1 MTPSSKLK
9 PLIWLSVAIFLTY
22 VSCSKR
28 NESPI
33 STGNS
38 TGTQTNQKLQPFSA
52 QIIFIQPDQA
62 FVSWSASKDSLNDTI
77 RYKVL
82 LAGKIVDSN
91 LTRLNDTL
99 KNISP
104 GLSYQ
109 GSVVAYNPYNDTLS
123 APFKLV
129 LSSTAYAYFYTSNFP
144 TYTIQC
150 QNLFTNQAV
159 WTYTEPNGYP
169 FVGTPV
175 VVNDTLYANDNNND
189 VLALNASTGKVI
201 WQSSPLFAIQNM
213 TGPYQADGGPIY
225 SNGKLYLNTSSA
237 ITCLNSSTGQILWSN
252 GGTDDYYTTPV
263 VDGGKVFE
271 GTYTYYYTGI
281 PDTFAYKA
289 IDANSGATIWKQ
301 PIAAQSSYYPIASD
315 GVLVYDDENSNYNA
329 LDESSGMQLWT
340 KVMYNYS
347 LDPIHYNN
355 LVIGWG
361 AYSLWGLNLSTGDSV
376 WQIGFQFGGNS
387 DPTISQDTVFA
398 TQTLPSTFEGESF
411 QLLAVRAE
419 TGEVL
424 WETTITQSLS
434 SLLYVAAGRIYMF
447 NGQSM
452 DVYSTKDGS
461 FIQNVSAGPGVIVV
475 NGISYYAP
483 QSGMM
488 Q

>member
-1 MTPSSKLK
+1 
-9 PLIWLSVAIFLTY
+9 
-22 VSCSKR
+22 
-28 NESPI
+28 
-33 STGNS
+33 
-38 TGTQTNQKLQPFSA
+38 
-52 QIIFIQPDQA
+52 
-62 FVSWSASKDSLNDTI
+62 
-77 RYKVL
+77 
-82 LAGKIVDSN
+82 
-91 LTRLNDTL
+91 
-99 KNISP
+99 
-104 GLSYQ
+104 
-109 GSVVAYNPYNDTLS
+109 
-123 APFKLV
+123 V

-301 PIAAQSSYYPIASD
+301 PIAAQSSYYPIASN

-376 WQIGFQFGGNS
+376 WQTGFQFGGNS

>member
-1 MTPSSKLK
+1 
-9 PLIWLSVAIFLTY
+9 V
-22 VSCSKR
+22 
-28 NESPI
+28 
-33 STGNS
+33 
-38 TGTQTNQKLQPFSA
+38 
-52 QIIFIQPDQA
+52 
-62 FVSWSASKDSLNDTI
+62 
-77 RYKVL
+77 

-91 LTRLNDTL
+91 LTRLDDTL

-104 GLSYQ
+104 GISYQ
-109 GSVVAYNPYNDTLS
+109 GSVIAYNPYNDSIS
-123 APFKLV
+123 APFKLA
-129 LSSTAYAYFYTSNFP
+129 LSSNAYAYFYTTNFP
-144 TYTIQC
+144 TFTIQC
-150 QNLFTNQAV
+150 QNLYTNQGV
-159 WTYTEPNGYP
+159 WTYTEAYGYP

-175 VVNDTLYANDNNND
+175 VVNDTLFANDNNND
-189 VLALNASTGKVI
+189 VLALNASTGKII
-201 WQSSPLFAIQNM
+201 WQSPPLYAIQNN

-252 GGTDDYYTTPV
+252 GSADDYYTTPV

-271 GTYTYYYTGI
+271 GTYTYHYTGI

-301 PIAAQSSYYPIASD
+301 PIAAQSSYFPIASN

-329 LDESSGMQLWT
+329 LDENTGLQLWT

-355 LVIGWG
+355 LVIGWA
-361 AYSLWGLNLSTGDSV
+361 AYSLWGLNISTGDSI
-376 WQIGFQFGGNS
+376 WQTGFQFGGS
-387 DPTISQDTVFA
+387 GDPTVGQDTLFA
-398 TQTLPSTFEGESF
+398 TQILPNTGQGNPF

-419 TGEVL
+419 TGAVL
-424 WETTITQSLS
+424 WTITITQGSIGELC
-434 SLLYVAAGRIYMF
+434 VAGGRIYMF
-447 NGQSM
+447 NGQSL

-475 NGISYYAP
+475 NGVSYYNP